1 MNVVLVDVVG
11 LVGIVATVETGKADT
26 EDVRWE
32 MQKKVVLLANSPPR
46 SAAVLA
52 GAVVLL
58 PLESSLW
65 PFYSVSHVEL
75 LEQPDSSV
83 NGWERKIAE
92 VSSTAEGR

>member
-11 LVGIVATVETGKADT
+11 LVATVATVATGKVDT

-52 GAVVLL
+52 GAVVRL

-65 PFYSVSHVEL
+65 PFYSVSDFEL
-75 LEQPDSSV
+75 LEQPGSIAIR
-83 NGWERKIAE
+83 GERKIAE
-92 VSSTAEGR
+92 VSSTDEGK